1 MSSIT
6 KSEAP
11 ERLYVSVMSSTS
23 VASTFVPTSSP
34 GWALSETVR
43 VVISVSNSGASL
55 TALMVT
61 VTRAAGLVSILTGS
75 SSLAVYMN
83 VYVSWSSLAGV

>member
-1 MSSIT
+1 MS
-6 KSEAP
+6 P
-11 ERLYVSVMSSTS
+11 SSTS
-23 VASTFVPTSSP
+23 FAVTAVPTLSS
-34 GWALSETVR
+34 GWAPSETVR
-43 VVISVSNSGASL
+43 VVISVANSGASL

-61 VTRAAGLVSILTGS
+61 VTRAGGLVSLLTGS